1 MAMIYQIK
9 EHNYEMPR
17 EQYLKVIKMLKKQ
30 HKGLNVI
37 LAVEKDG
44 IAIALRD
51 IYDKRKDLLDAVK
64 SWKSKGY
71 SVTYNLGK

>member
-71 SVTYNLGK
+71 ASVT

>member
-1 MAMIYQIK
+1 MVYQIK
-9 EHNYEMPR
+9 EHNYKMPR
-17 EQYLKVIKMLKKQ
+17 EQYLRVIKMLKGQ

-51 IYDKRKDLLDAVK
+51 IYEKRKDLLDAVK

-71 SVTYNLGK
+71 SIAYNLGK

>member
-1 MAMIYQIK
+1 MVYQIK

-17 EQYLKVIKMLKKQ
+17 EQYLRVIKMLKGQ

-51 IYDKRKDLLDAVK
+51 IYERCV
-64 SWKSKGY
+64 
-71 SVTYNLGK
+71 

>member
-1 MAMIYQIK
+1 MVYQIK

-17 EQYLKVIKMLKKQ
+17 EQYLRVIKMLKGQ

-44 IAIALRD
+44 IAIALRKTQRPARCGEKLE
-51 IYDKRKDLLDAVK
+51 IERVQYCL
-64 SWKSKGY
+64 
-71 SVTYNLGK
+71 

>member
-44 IAIALRD
+44 IAIALRE
-51 IYDKRKDLLDAVK
+51 ISMISAK
-64 SWKSKGY
+64 
-71 SVTYNLGK
+71 TC